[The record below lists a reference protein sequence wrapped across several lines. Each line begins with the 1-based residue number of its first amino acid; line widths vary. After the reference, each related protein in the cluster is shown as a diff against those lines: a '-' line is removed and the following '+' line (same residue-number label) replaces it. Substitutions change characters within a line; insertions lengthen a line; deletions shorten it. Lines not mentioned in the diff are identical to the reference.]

1 MLVAAC
7 CSSAQQAA
15 RQSELQKAVE
25 EFKIQT
31 RELGLRADSPSRK
44 GRNGG
49 GKPEWH
55 GRIFEN
61 FRNDFLDAVPHE
73 IRQRGGTR
81 ATLRRNQ
88 FGFNVSGPVLIP
100 HLYQGGRATY
110 FSLSYEGVRES
121 VSRSF
126 LRTIPTLPE
135 RTGDWSETVDQAGNP
150 LPIYDPLTTRLNPD
164 FNRAQPVSL
173 DNLEHRRDPFPENR
187 IPAQRLDPVAQKA
200 LALYPAPNAA
210 AGPFFRNNYF
220 IHSPEANVA
229 NGMIG
234 KLDHTLRERHRVSLG
249 LSFSNGLQGSAKWFP
264 SPANPGPADRNYHN
278 RRGSLEHVFTISA
291 RTINTLTFT
300 AATDG
305 SQSGMGETAFPV
317 YYFSPY
323 LSMGRA
329 NPSSKNVRNSFVFE
343 DAFSTRRGKHG
354 FRLVGQYVRGQV
366 NTFWPQYPAGE
377 FHFSAGLTSL
387 PGIVDTGHAFASF
400 LLGLSDFSEIG
411 LVQSPSY
418 FRNSSGLA
426 AWRQSYEASKG
437 LTFNLGLDLA
447 TSTPRSEKYD
457 RQGTIDLNAV
467 NPANGRKGAYVAAN
481 RNGWGHAFQPVRTRL
496 QPSASL
502 SWNPRGDP
510 KSVVRLAYGRS
521 YGGFPIYYGQW
532 GTQGFNGT
540 PTFISP
546 NVQLEPA
553 VRLADGLP
561 PITQRFPDLRPEAV
575 NDTVADLVETS
586 GRLPVYQSAS
596 LSVERELPFAVI
608 VTVGAGYSGGKNLM
622 VGNYA
627 ANPNAIPLEALRYRD
642 LLNDEQFN
650 RSLRP
655 YPQFKGFDVYAYYPR
670 GRYQRDAGYIR
681 LEKRASLGLT
691 VSAYYELS
699 KQMDDYSGPYGTQD
713 FFNRQNEW
721 SLTNG
726 NNPQRFSLSYVYEL
740 PMGANKR
747 FLAYSDW
754 RRHLVNGWSLSGVT
768 SLASGDP
775 LALRP
780 QFNNTGGVVSSLRVN
795 VAPGVDPQVA
805 NPGPELWF
813 NPAAFDQPPDF
824 TIGNASRTHPT
835 LRSPGS
841 QNHDLSFTKR
851 FPLAA
856 DRTVEFSAMGL
867 NFLNHANWT
876 DPDVVIGPASAPN
889 VNAGKI
895 IGSRGGRVIQLGL
908 RFSF

>member
-1 MLVAAC
+1 VLVAAC

-467 NPANGRKGAYVAAN
+467 NPANRRKGAYVAAN

-747 FLAYSDW
+747 FLAFSDW